1 MPHRRLLS
9 LALAAVLVLPAI
21 EARASSFSDLLAQAD
36 ALRTREPARAA
47 KLLSRLEQRK
57 HEATKAEI
65 QYLRLLR
72 NYQRALR
79 GEYQEAI
86 ADASRLADEAV
97 DPKIGYRAAL
107 LVTTV
112 SALNREYLVGLRYLN
127 RASLLADRFQD
138 RSLKHSGDN
147 VAGTLYNEFGHYAMA
162 LARAQRVLAD
172 NPDGRNRCIARQVR
186 VRALHGLARALDKSR
201 DVDEAIADCASQG
214 EIILVNAIRC
224 TWAEHEA
231 AKGHRREAIALLES
245 HLPEAEATGYTRL
258 TGEMR
263 RLLAQYYLDLGD
275 LAHAEAHARAIL
287 KAKGQDGASL
297 ASVVANRVLYEIALS
312 RRDLSNALAYYRRYA
327 EADKARLDDVKAR
340 EYAFQLSQQEIRE
353 KNHSIAVLQ
362 QQNQLLHL
370 QQEIAQKSA
379 WNLRLVLA
387 LLAVLALSLAYW
399 IYRER
404 RTHRSLRELAQTDS
418 LTGLSNRRH
427 FRACTEAVLRESRLY
442 GRPVSV
448 LLFDADHFKQINDQC
463 GHACGDWVL
472 REIARAGRL
481 HCRKADVF
489 GRIGGEEFAM
499 ALIDCDLDAALRVA
513 EGCRQSIAAIDSR
526 TAGCPLPVSVSI
538 GVTSTEVSGHDYE
551 TLMAH
556 ADAAMYRAKISGRN
570 RVCAYRPWSDGA
582 TTTGEGREQ
591 QSLLRADDRD

>member
-1 MPHRRLLS
+1 MPHPGLLS
-9 LALAAVLVLPAI
+9 LALAAALVLPAI

-47 KLLSRLEQRK
+47 ELLSRLERRK

-72 NYQRALR
+72 NYRRALR

-86 ADASRLADEAV
+86 ADAGRLADDAI

-127 RASLLADRFQD
+127 RASLLADRLQD
-138 RSLKHSGDN
+138 RSLKHTGDN
-147 VAGTLYNEFGHYAMA
+147 VAGTLYNEFGHYPMA
-162 LARAQRVLAD
+162 LARAERVLAD
-172 NPDGRNRCIARQVR
+172 DPDGRNRCIARQVR
-186 VRALHGLARALDKSR
+186 VRALHGLGRALDKSR
-201 DVDEAIADCASQG
+201 DVDDAIADCASQG

-231 AKGHRREAIALLES
+231 AKGRRREAIALLES

-263 RLLAQYYLDLGD
+263 RLLAQYYLDIGD

-287 KAKGQDGASL
+287 RAKGQDGTSQ

-312 RRDLSNALAYYRRYA
+312 RRDLSAALAYYRRYA
-327 EADKARLDDVKAR
+327 DADRARLDDVKAR
-340 EYAFQLSQQEIRE
+340 EYAFQLGQQEIRE
-353 KNHSIAVLQ
+353 KNQSIALLQ
-362 QQNQLLHL
+362 QQNQLLRL
-370 QQEIAQKSA
+370 QQEVARKSQWNTRLAIA
-379 WNLRLVLA
+379 LLVL
-387 LLAVLALSLAYW
+387 LTLSAVLW
-399 IYRER
+399 GYRGR
-404 RTHRSLRELAQTDS
+404 RTQRSLRKLAETDG

-427 FRACTEAVLRESRLY
+427 FRACSEAALAQGRQR

-448 LLFDADHFKQINDQC
+448 LLFDLDHFKQINDQC
-463 GHACGDWVL
+463 GHASGDWVL
-472 REIARAGRL
+472 REVARVGRL
-481 HCRKADVF
+481 HCRQADVY

-499 ALIDCDLDAALRVA
+499 TLIDCDLEAALRVA
-513 EGCRQSIAAIDSR
+513 EGCRQSIAAIDAR
-526 TAGCPLPVSVSI
+526 AVACGQPVSASV
-538 GVTSTEVSGHDYE
+538 GVASTQVSGYDYE

-556 ADAAMYRAKISGRN
+556 ADAAMYRAKVGGRN
-570 RVCAYRPWSDGA
+570 RVTAYAPLPGCDEDDG
-582 TTTGEGREQ
+582 GRRHAR
-591 QSLLRADDRD
+591 SAAADDACG